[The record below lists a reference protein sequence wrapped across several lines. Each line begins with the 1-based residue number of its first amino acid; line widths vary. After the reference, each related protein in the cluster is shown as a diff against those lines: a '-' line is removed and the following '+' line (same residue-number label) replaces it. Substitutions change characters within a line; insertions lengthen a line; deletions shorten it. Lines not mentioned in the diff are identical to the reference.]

1 MIACVLSRLFATPRT
16 VAPQRSLPLGFSR
29 QEYWNGF
36 SFHPSEGLPDPG
48 IKSMSSE
55 LASRF
60 FTTEPPGKPKLTLI
74 PDMNSILSIYEPKMY
89 SGQCLICL
97 SICKCLISFN

>member
-1 MIACVLSRLFATPRT
+1 MCAQPT
-16 VAPQRSLPLGFSR
+16 VCNPTDCRPPAFLGFSR

-36 SFHPSEGLPDPG
+36 SFHPSGDLPDPG

-60 FTTEPPGKPKLTLI
+60 FTTEPPGKPKVTLI
-74 PDMNSILSIYEPKMY
+74 PDMNLILSIYEPKMY
-89 SGQCLICL
+89 SGQCLICF
-97 SICKCLISFN
+97 SIYVSA